1 LQRFFLSLPFFSL
14 CSLFSL
20 DFLVVDSVA
29 WAWWFG
35 LADLGVVVDLSS
47 LWVFWWLIRWLGR
60 GGLGLPISA
69 WWLMPIGFSRFCRLG
84 FLLIFG
90 LGLGFAGWV

>member
-1 LQRFFLSLPFFSL
+1 M
-14 CSLFSL
+14 
-20 DFLVVDSVA
+20 A

-35 LADLGVVVDLSS
+35 LADLDVVVDLSS
-47 LWVFWWLIRWLGR
+47 LWVFWWLIRWLGY

-69 WWLMPIGFSRFCRLG
+69 WWLMPVRFSGFCRLS